1 MESLYQL
8 DAASLDAVRGLSR
21 ACQESDG
28 HTIPFYPHLLVNHR
42 PRTACLL
49 LFEEDILIG
58 FGTLFHFYQDAV
70 EICLMVHPKHRQKGI
85 AHQLWTS
92 LKASI
97 STSAFVKRAIV
108 TSPHDSFTGLLQEKG
123 FSRQHTEY
131 DMACKPNPKLTK
143 HASVRK
149 ACPEDI
155 NALCR
160 IDAACFDP
168 DRPNPIFRLE
178 KLMTT
183 PNIHIFVLEEENQ
196 IKGQV
201 HLIFEEEHMRLTD
214 LSVLP
219 EYQGQ
224 GLGKVLLDF
233 GLLFAKTHNQ
243 NKISLSVAALNKQA
257 LTLYQNMGFK
267 TYNAV
272 DYFEKSF

>member
-8 DAASLDAVRGLSR
+8 DAASLEAVRSLSH
-21 ACQESDG
+21 ACQEADG

-42 PRTACLL
+42 PRTACFLQ
-49 LFEEDILIG
+49 FENNSLVG
-58 FGTLFHFYQDAV
+58 FGTLFHFYHDAV

-85 AHQLWTS
+85 ANQLWAN
-92 LKASI
+92 LKSSI

-108 TSPHDSFTGLLQEKG
+108 TSPHGGFAHFLQEKG
-123 FSRQHTEY
+123 FILQHTEY
-131 DMACKPNPKLTK
+131 DMACAPKPKLTN
-143 HASVRK
+143 HASIRK
-149 ACPEDI
+149 ACPDDI
-155 NALCR
+155 SALCR

-168 DRPNPIFRLE
+168 DRPNPIYRLE

-183 PNIHIFVLEEENQ
+183 PNIHIFVLEEDHQ

-201 HLIFEEEHMRLTD
+201 HLIFEEKHMRLTD

-219 EYQGQ
+219 ECQGQ
-224 GLGKVLLDF
+224 GLGKILLDF
-233 GLLFAKTHNQ
+233 GLLFAKTHQQ

-257 LTLYQNMGFK
+257 LNLYQNMGFN